1 MAPLKK
7 KTNLKRR
14 SPQYVLSVSPV
25 VLRKPPSATTRWPV
39 ASSPQRRPAEEAA
52 EQGRGAE
59 GAPRLRAAGEGV
71 SRAFPSLIALP
82 SCGTAGTPLVDA
94 GKVQMQTPFFFSFC
108 FVFSNLANFSFFAF
122 LFFVFVFFLYI
133 FLQATFC
140 HLFGNDSIYTI
151 RFIKDSAF
159 LGQNFHGT
167 KLLSFFFHFLNLRP
181 TN

>member
-94 GKVQMQTPFFFSFC
+94 GKVQIQTPFFFSFC
-108 FVFSNLANFSFFAF
+108 FVFSNLEFFPSLHFFF
-122 LFFVFVFFLYI
+122 LFL
-133 FLQATFC
+133 C
-140 HLFGNDSIYTI
+140 
-151 RFIKDSAF
+151 
-159 LGQNFHGT
+159 
-167 KLLSFFFHFLNLRP
+167 FFFTSFSKPLFVICLEMIQFIQFDL
-181 TN
+181 